1 MIAYIIREFTAQIYR
16 RITIIL
22 KVDFENMKIAY
33 KRIERYTYYEM
44 THYFLT
50 ADYDFFVP

>member
-44 THYFLT
+44 THYLT
-50 ADYDFFVP
+50 ADYFDFFVP